1 MISSSP
7 AAATTK
13 HRRNALRLRNGA
25 PSLCGPGT
33 LWWTTVPFV
42 VITSWTCASNVRP
55 IKHRPPVRN
64 VPLPGAFVIMR
75 SISTASRDGWKRVRC
90 ARWTIVS
97 GNSRNMA
104 IEAVQAYG
112 VRIQK
117 HTNKNKQPTNIHIL
131 PIQFPK
137 SIFSSLFRKQIESV
151 TAKFLKW
158 MGRRIKWTKLW
169 KEMRFVFN
177 DIVSTCER
185 WINVS
190 FLANDKW
197 TAMFVIFC
205 FHATREVND
214 GRRLDLWKQR
224 LLVHLFEYWFYFSFE
239 TEIFSE
245 LQPFV
250 YRNISVQCVILT
262 RDYIWFWY
270 MENSVHSS
278 SLFGS
283 LHQMSR

>member
-1 MISSSP
+1 
-7 AAATTK
+7 
-13 HRRNALRLRNGA
+13 
-25 PSLCGPGT
+25 
-33 LWWTTVPFV
+33 
-42 VITSWTCASNVRP
+42 
-55 IKHRPPVRN
+55 
-64 VPLPGAFVIMR
+64 
-75 SISTASRDGWKRVRC
+75 
-90 ARWTIVS
+90 
-97 GNSRNMA
+97 
-104 IEAVQAYG
+104 
-112 VRIQK
+112 
-117 HTNKNKQPTNIHIL
+117 
-131 PIQFPK
+131 
-137 SIFSSLFRKQIESV
+137 
-151 TAKFLKW
+151 
-158 MGRRIKWTKLW
+158 
-169 KEMRFVFN
+169 MRFVFN

-262 RDYIWFWY
+262 RDYI
-270 MENSVHSS
+270 
-278 SLFGS
+278 
-283 LHQMSR
+283 